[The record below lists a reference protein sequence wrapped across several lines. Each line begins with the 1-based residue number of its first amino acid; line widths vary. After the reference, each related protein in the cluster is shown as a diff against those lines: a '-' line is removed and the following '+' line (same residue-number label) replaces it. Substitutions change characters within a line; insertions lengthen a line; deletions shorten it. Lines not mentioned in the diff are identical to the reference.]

1 MFHRCTQKDNQ
12 SATQFLNTLQKLAA
26 DCDFGQSLSQNLKT
40 RLLCGIKD
48 GRLREAVLTGST
60 DLTYEQTKNLFIQ
73 KEAVRE
79 QSRIMARAEHVFSA
93 EVPVNKATYFPNSSA
108 KRASALPSARKQSNG
123 AAQRS
128 FVCWCCGAGHHPNN
142 CTFMKT
148 KCFKC
153 NRIGHLAKRCKNPQ
167 VVNAP
172 MKKCYI

>member
-40 RLLCGIKD
+40 RLLCGIKE
-48 GRLREAVLTGST
+48 GRLREAVLAGST

-79 QSRIMARAEHVFSA
+79 QSRIMARAELVFSA
-93 EVPVNKATYFPNSSA
+93 EVPVNKATYFPNSGA
-108 KRASALPSARKQSNG
+108 KRAQARFARETALPSARKQSNG

-128 FVCWCCGAGHHPNN
+128 FVCWRCGAGHHPDT
-142 CTFMKT
+142 CKFMKA

-153 NRIGHLAKRCKNPQ
+153 NRICLLYTSPSPRD
-167 VVNAP
+167 
-172 MKKCYI
+172 